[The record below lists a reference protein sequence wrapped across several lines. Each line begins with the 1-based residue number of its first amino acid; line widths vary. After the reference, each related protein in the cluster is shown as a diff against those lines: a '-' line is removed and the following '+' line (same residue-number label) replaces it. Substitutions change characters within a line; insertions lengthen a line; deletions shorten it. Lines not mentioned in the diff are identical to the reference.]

1 MKLADEY
8 ISGFS
13 ALFPS
18 IADEEPWLIP
28 AFIPELLTELIAEQ
42 LEGYRIADG
51 IAIHE
56 SATVEDGAVLKG
68 PVVIGKNCF
77 VGAHAYLRGGV
88 YLVENTRVGPGCEI
102 KCSLIGR
109 NSSVAH
115 FNFVGDSL
123 IGNQV
128 NMEAGAVIANHYN
141 ERTDKRI
148 FVLVN
153 GTSIDAKREKLGAVV
168 GDDARIGANAV
179 LSPGTLLLPHSVVG
193 RLELVEQNPA

>member
-13 ALFPS
+13 ALFPG
-18 IADEEPWLIP
+18 IADDEPWLIP
-28 AFIPELLTELIAEQ
+28 AFIPELLTEWIAEQ
-42 LEGYRIADG
+42 PEGYHIADG

-56 SATVEDGAVLKG
+56 TATVEAGSVLKG

-77 VGAHAYLRGGV
+77 VGAHAYLRAGV

-102 KCSLIGR
+102 KCSLIGK
-109 NSSVAH
+109 NSSIAH

-148 FVLVN
+148 FVQIKGKPV
-153 GTSIDAKREKLGAVV
+153 DARREKLGAIV
-168 GDDARIGANAV
+168 GDHARIGANAV

-193 RLELVEQNPA
+193 RLEWVEQNPE